1 MRTGIKQFL
10 LIAGA
15 AGLTVLLYFAP
26 QKVKKPFDNAQGK
39 EKEGEAFSFNTILS
53 EAKGS
58 LKRQEAER
66 ISSIESVYLKD
77 TTSEVLLDSLGKAWD
92 AVSMPQVSAHY
103 FELLAERKP
112 DEKHWIN
119 AAFRYFDAFKISA
132 DSTFRK
138 MNVEKAIASY
148 KKVLEINPK
157 NLDAKTDLG
166 ICYAEGTNSPM
177 QGIMMLR
184 EVVQEN
190 PKHEMALF
198 NLGVLSI
205 KSGQYD
211 KAVDRFEKVLEVNPN
226 NKEARFLLGRTY
238 LSMGKS
244 DLALQNLQMIKNTSD
259 SEFNTEVNNLISQ
272 INNQ

>member
-10 LIAGA
+10 VIAGA
-15 AGLTVLLYFAP
+15 AGLIVLLYFAP
-26 QKVKKPFDNAQGK
+26 QKVKK
-39 EKEGEAFSFNTILS
+39 EKEEKVEPFSFKTILT

-77 TTSEVLLDSLGKAWD
+77 TNSVVLLDSLGKAWD
-92 AVSMPQVSAHY
+92 AVNMPQISAHY

-112 DEKHWIN
+112 DERNWIN
-119 AAFRYFDAFKISA
+119 AAFRYYDAFRISG
-132 DSTFRK
+132 DSMFRK
-138 MNVEKAIASY
+138 MNVDKAIASY

-205 KSGQYD
+205 KSAQYD
-211 KAVDRFEKVLEVNPN
+211 KAVDRFEKVLELNPN

-238 LSMGKS
+238 ISMGKS
-244 DLALQNLQMIKNTSD
+244 DLALKNLQMIRNTSD
-259 SEFNTEVNNLISQ
+259 SEFNNEVNNLISK